1 MSGTDFL
8 LDTNFV
14 IELLKGLPATR
25 TLYHSRLAGGRLF
38 ASQITRIELLS
49 FQDIQQD
56 EEKRILAF
64 FNHVKVLPITA
75 SVESA
80 AISMRKNNHLRI
92 PDAIILA
99 TAACHDCT
107 LVSRDDTLL
116 SKANGIVP
124 CLST

>member
-1 MSGTDFL
+1 MSGSDFL

-25 TLYHSRLAGGRLF
+25 TLYHKRLADRRLF

-64 FNHVKVLPITA
+64 FSHVKVLPITA

-80 AISMRKNNHLRI
+80 AISLRKNHRLRI

-99 TAACHDCT
+99 TAACHGRT

-116 SKANGIVP
+116 HKANGIVP
-124 CLST
+124 CLSP